1 MKKILCLVLVIVTM
15 INVSIINAS
24 ANTASN
30 EIYVYVDGKYVSEAD
45 VKPFIENN
53 RTLVPVRAVTE
64 KMGAEVLWDNDT
76 RTVTINKPTEK
87 MVYNGVEYFNCT
99 AHASLI
105 IGSNEISIG
114 LSDKNGALMFRTV
127 EKMDIAAKIVNERTF
142 IPARFVGYA
151 LGYDIVWNQAK
162 LRVDYNFIGK
172 QTIDFEIQEE
182 PKKPEVTKPDVNE
195 KYPNTTTVDGK
206 DYPSRDGYDNI
217 VIVDTSK
224 GKIEDNK
231 FVNLVPYRFTEN
243 NVTIESD
250 EKEYEISNNNT
261 AEENFKN
268 FSKFYEDKTGEDVE
282 IVEILDDLKIYHL
295 EFLTNNNFLF
305 QYFDGKSSD
314 STIYLHKYLDEKKYY
329 KMTVSSPIYDYSKL
343 YYICQ
348 DNRDI
353 GFGSFY
359 GNKVYGMKDD
369 SFLRKGADKNTL
381 LFLNAFLG
389 ENGQKI
395 WKMMSDYYTFS
406 GHFYVPQD
414 TEWKKF
420 ENNEP
425 IVFDSINKNHVEK
438 YGLKFISSHDE
449 IGETVLI
456 VESFNGQKIYIE
468 YTKPYIIGDLI
479 SGYTVAFEKI
489 ENWNIQN

>member
-182 PKKPEVTKPDVNE
+182 PKKPEVTNPDVNE

-206 DYPSRDGYDNI
+206 DYPSRNGYDNI

-261 AEENFKN
+261 AEENFNN
-268 FSKFYEDKTGEDVE
+268 FSKFYEDKTGEEVE
-282 IVEILDDLKIYHL
+282 FIETSDGEKIYKM
-295 EFLTNNNFLF
+295 EYLTNNNVG
-305 QYFDGKSSD
+305 YKYVYGKSKNSGRFL
-314 STIYLHKYLDEKKYY
+314 YKYLEDKEYY
-329 KMTVSSPIYDYSKL
+329 KIITSSPVYDYSKL

-348 DNRDI
+348 DNVDI
-353 GFGSFY
+353 GYGNFYGQRVY
-359 GNKVYGMKDD
+359 GNKDD
-369 SFLRKGADKNTL
+369 SLLRKGANKNTL
-381 LFLNAFLG
+381 LFLNSFLG
-389 ENGQKI
+389 ENGQKV
-395 WKMMSDYYTFS
+395 WKMISDYYTFS
-406 GHFYVPQD
+406 GYFHVPQD

-420 ENNEP
+420 ENNKP
-425 IVFDSINKNHVEK
+425 IVFDTIDQEHVEK
-438 YGLKFISSHDE
+438 YGLKFINSYNE
-449 IGETVLI
+449 IGMTILVLET
-456 VESFNGQKIYIE
+456 NNQKIYIE
-468 YTKPYIIGDLI
+468 YSRPYIIGDLI
-479 SGYTVAFEKI
+479 GGYTVVFEKI
-489 ENWNIQN
+489 EN